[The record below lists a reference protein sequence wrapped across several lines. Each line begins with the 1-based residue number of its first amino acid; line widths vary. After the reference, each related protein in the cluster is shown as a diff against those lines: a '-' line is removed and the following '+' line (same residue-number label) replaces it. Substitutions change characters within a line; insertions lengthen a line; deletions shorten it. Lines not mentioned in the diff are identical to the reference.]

1 MTHTSTEQPKALPT
15 PESVMDQAQV
25 FASAW
30 ALYGSGSILEPEDSA
45 ELAAEEKEKLAVM
58 VLRLHARVQEL
69 EASREHL
76 KNALE
81 DIASGEITRSH
92 CVGPHCTEEIGV
104 ATADEMASRA
114 AGALH
119 WHGITQE
126 KQG

>member
-1 MTHTSTEQPKALPT
+1 MTHTSTEQPEA
-15 PESVMDQAQV
+15 
-25 FASAW
+25 
-30 ALYGSGSILEPEDSA
+30 
-45 ELAAEEKEKLAVM
+45 
-58 VLRLHARVQEL
+58 LRLIEWFEESGGFCQGTKAHHKWVLQAEQELRRLHTRVQEL
-69 EASREHL
+69 EASQEHL

-92 CVGPHCTEEIGV
+92 CVGPHCTEDVGL

>member
-1 MTHTSTEQPKALPT
+1 MTHTSTEQPEA
-15 PESVMDQAQV
+15 
-25 FASAW
+25 
-30 ALYGSGSILEPEDSA
+30 
-45 ELAAEEKEKLAVM
+45 
-58 VLRLHARVQEL
+58 LRLAKELRYCKVMFIPEVASDFESAAALLERLNARVQEL
-69 EASREHL
+69 EASQEHL

-92 CVGPHCTEEIGV
+92 CVGPHCTEDVGL

>member
-1 MTHTSTEQPKALPT
+1 MTHTSTEQPEALRLADELVAPIKG
-15 PESVMDQAQV
+15 
-25 FASAW
+25 F
-30 ALYGSGSILEPEDSA
+30 LEPSALETSAAA
-45 ELAAEEKEKLAVM
+45 ELR
-58 VLRLHARVQEL
+58 RLHTRVQEL
-69 EASREHL
+69 EASQEHL

-92 CVGPHCTEEIGV
+92 CVGPHCIEDVGL